1 MLQNVLVLCAINFI
15 LVCISS
21 ATVKGYVY
29 STLHH
34 PKKNLK
40 SKKWGLLC
48 RMEEFPYWM
57 N

>member
-1 MLQNVLVLCAINFI
+1 MLQNVLVLCAISLI